1 MKKKFQKNDYFISYS
16 KWKDTVLSDDTS
28 IQDVLK
34 NLNKT
39 GTRIAL
45 IVNNKKDFQG
55 TISDGDIRRALIK
68 KTKQYIELED
78 KSVKGFNIGMN
89 SGEVAGQTIFHC
101 HIHLIPRRVGDVR
114 NPRGGVRHLI
124 PGKGDY

>member
-1 MKKKFQKNDYFISYS
+1 MKNCIFCDAPEDRFLFQNEFAFAIKDNFPVTSLHCLIIPKRHILDYFSMDKEELIGC
-16 KWKDTVLSDDTS
+16 DD
-28 IQDVLK
+28 
-34 NLNKT
+34 
-39 GTRIAL
+39 
-45 IVNNKKDFQG
+45 
-55 TISDGDIRRALIK
+55 LIK

-124 PGKGDY
+124 PGKGNY